1 MTMVVQHNASHPI
14 DVEYRLGRPQVY
26 LTPQELARVLI
37 VRSKL
42 GDTRADRAAERLAR
56 NPVDHALPR

>member
-1 MTMVVQHNASHPI
+1 MTLVVPHNPS
-14 DVEYRLGRPQVY
+14 DVLDAEYRFGRPHLY

-37 VRSKL
+37 ARAKL
-42 GDTRADRAAERLAR
+42 GDTRADRAAESIAR